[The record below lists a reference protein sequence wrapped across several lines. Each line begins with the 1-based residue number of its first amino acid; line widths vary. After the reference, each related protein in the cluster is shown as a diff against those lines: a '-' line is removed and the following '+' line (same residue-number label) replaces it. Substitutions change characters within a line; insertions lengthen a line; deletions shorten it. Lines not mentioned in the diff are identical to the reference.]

1 MPLGNPVLAVPGPS
15 AKTVVTSEEI
25 ADFAPT
31 IVANFA
37 FLTRERVA
45 DLGEASFVATNREL
59 MNRFERYASLPTVR
73 GALTISSGA
82 AVTEPEHPYG
92 RMKAEEEERANA
104 LVAPTRSVVVMRT
117 YSVSGPLVRRPRDYA
132 FSDMIGQS
140 MDGAIRIESP
150 APVFRRYCSV
160 ADAITVAMRSIG
172 AGRSGIFESG
182 GPLVE
187 MGELAESIRDTVAPQ
202 AQILR
207 DLDPAA
213 PERHYHSDNV
223 SWREWSS
230 EVALEPADL
239 TQQIRLVAAGLSPHQ
254 I

>member
-31 IVANFA
+31 IIANFA

-59 MNRFERYASLPTVR
+59 MNRFERYASSPTVR
-73 GALTISSGA
+73 GALTVSSGA

-92 RMKAEEEERANA
+92 RMKAEEEERAASLTTVN
-104 LVAPTRSVVVMRT
+104 RSVVVMRT
-117 YSVSGPLVRRPRDYA
+117 YSVSGPYVRRPRDYA
-132 FSDMIGQS
+132 FSNMICQS
-140 MDGAIRIESP
+140 MEGVIRIESA

-172 AGRSGIFESG
+172 DGRSGVFETG

-187 MGELAESIRDTVAPQ
+187 MGELAESIRDAVAPR
-202 AQILR
+202 ARILR

-213 PERHYHSDNV
+213 LEQHYHSDNV

-230 EVALEPADL
+230 AVALEPADL
-239 TQQIRLVAAGLSPHQ
+239 TQQIRLVAAKLLPHQ